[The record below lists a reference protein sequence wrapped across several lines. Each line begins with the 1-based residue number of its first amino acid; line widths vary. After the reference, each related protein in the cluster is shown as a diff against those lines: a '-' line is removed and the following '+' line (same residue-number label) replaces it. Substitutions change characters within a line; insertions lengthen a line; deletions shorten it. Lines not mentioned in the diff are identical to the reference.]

1 MQLHAPAH
9 WHTVD
14 CISDLHLD
22 HPGSATFGALERYV
36 AQTPAQALL
45 VLGDLFEVWIGDD
58 ALQDPQVI
66 GAQVARLFAGAA
78 HRMDIFIM
86 AGNRDFLMGPQL
98 LQACSAS
105 ALPDPTV
112 LHLAGQRWLL
122 THGDAQ
128 CLADTAYQKFRA
140 TVRSS
145 AWQSDFL
152 AKPLSDRQ
160 ALAQTMR
167 AQSEANKALQKSS
180 DQPWI
185 DLDTQACLQELL
197 THGAEH
203 MIHGHTHQPAE
214 HALDSHHTRWVLSDW
229 DVEGTPPRAQVLRLA
244 AGEPGSATPP
254 RAQRFSALDVCA

>member
-22 HPGSATFGALERYV
+22 QAGSATFNALARYL

-58 ALQDPQVI
+58 ALADAPGV
-66 GAQVARLFAGAA
+66 GAQVARLLKDAA
-78 HRMDIFIM
+78 QRMDVFIM
-86 AGNRDFLMGPQL
+86 CGNRDFLMGPQL
-98 LQACSAS
+98 LHACGAS

-128 CLADTAYQKFRA
+128 CLADTDYQKFRA

-152 AKPLSDRQ
+152 AKPLPERQ
-160 ALAQTMR
+160 LLAQAMR
-167 AQSEANKALQKSS
+167 AQSEANKAQQKSS
-180 DQPWI
+180 AQPWI
-185 DLDTQACLQELL
+185 DLDTGACLQDLH

-203 MIHGHTHQPAE
+203 MIHGHTHQPAQ
-214 HALDSHHTRWVLSDW
+214 HALGHHHTRWVLSDW
-229 DVEGTPPRAQVLRLA
+229 DMEARPPRAQVLRLSL
-244 AGEPGSATPP
+244 GEPDSAAPLHLE
-254 RAQRFSALDVCA
+254 RISAWGDIA